1 LRIPAAFSLH
11 AVNPFSLF
19 YPVRTGVYRFGKI
32 IPIVKTDC
40 ISGFRARILVVIEGG
55 LSKDRDLWRDMKRI
69 SIFGGVFLARK
80 IGPACVGCG
89 TVPAFAPLERFL
101 RTAAC
106 M

>member
-32 IPIVKTDC
+32 IPIVKNG
-40 ISGFRARILVVIEGG
+40 IAFSGFRARILVVIEGG

-69 SIFGGVFLARK
+69 SIFGGVFY
-80 IGPACVGCG
+80 G
-89 TVPAFAPLERFL
+89 T
-101 RTAAC
+101 
-106 M
+106 